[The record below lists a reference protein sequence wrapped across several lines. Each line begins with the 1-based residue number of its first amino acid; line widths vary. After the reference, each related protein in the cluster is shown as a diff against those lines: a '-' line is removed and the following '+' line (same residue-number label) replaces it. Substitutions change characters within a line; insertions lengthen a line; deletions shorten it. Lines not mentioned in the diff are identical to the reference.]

1 MAFSAY
7 YLKLSMLHFQ
17 NFLKM
22 HEIFPFEMYEI
33 YEISEIFF
41 SEIYVYRG
49 SRPEVLYEKDVLRNF
64 ANFTVKHLYQHL
76 SLF

>member
-41 SEIYVYRG
+41 LKFMYIGAVVQRCYMKKMSLEI
-49 SRPEVLYEKDVLRNF
+49 S
-64 ANFTVKHLYQHL
+64 QI
-76 SLF
+76 SQ